1 MQNGKDLSITQD
13 ETTCFLCSLNLNT
26 FPTFDLLNLS
36 VHIYGLGFIIYV
48 PCNHFVNASLIS
60 TWLHLGDVA
69 SLCIGRSSALT
80 FMVSH
85 DGISISWAHS
95 VKSQGLKI
103 NSILQTSDF
112 LFMFSH
118 GFMRFFS
125 DLFFQKNL
133 RGPSS
138 TCIIFT
144 RCILCGEL
152 CGTESAATPWAG
164 LYLDWRSTLKGAFCK
179 LARAKHENLEF
190 PGMFQRCS
198 ALFVDL
204 HKLQALVA
212 RNARS
217 GSNSEVSCLDSL
229 TMSSRSR
236 TGLLL
241 MLSRT
246 LPMEAFRR
254 HH

>member
-1 MQNGKDLSITQD
+1 M
-13 ETTCFLCSLNLNT
+13 
-26 FPTFDLLNLS
+26 
-36 VHIYGLGFIIYV
+36 HIYSLGFIWFYCFI
-48 PCNHFVNASLIS
+48 PCNHLVNASQIS

-85 DGISISWAHS
+85 HGISISWAHS

-103 NSILQTSDF
+103 SSILWF
-112 LFMFSH
+112 LVHVFSW
-118 GFMRFFS
+118 MSEIFS
-125 DLFFQKNL
+125 DCSNS
-133 RGPSS
+133 GPSG

-144 RCILCGEL
+144 CILCGEL

-164 LYLDWRSTLKGAFCK
+164 LYFDWRSRLLRGPFVSWHELNMKTSSFLACFKG
-179 LARAKHENLEF
+179 E
-190 PGMFQRCS
+190 

-204 HKLQALVA
+204 GCRRLWLEMPEVDQIPKSLAL
-212 RNARS
+212 
-217 GSNSEVSCLDSL
+217 
-229 TMSSRSR
+229 TSSRSR
-236 TGLLL
+236 TGLLV

-246 LPMEAFRR
+246 LPTEAFRR